1 MRDLKWSPRAFV
13 YYKRKAKYHIDVLLL
28 CYCSGKVQGVQI
40 VRSVSL
46 GAHLFCNLP
55 SCSETMGFH
64 LSLEAEKKRFSWLSR
79 KKSVKMLS
87 LISSRN
93 LAWSNI
99 HCNGDNIAT
108 ADSAHMILTGRL
120 PIGPESCWKARVVQ
134 IEWFWSFLALVGQRA
149 LMLFQCFLKNNNIKR
164 HTLYLQYVKKAQ
176 IVVCVCL

>member
-13 YYKRKAKYHIDVLLL
+13 YYKRNAKYHIDVLLL

-64 LSLEAEKKRFSWLSR
+64 WGCTYLEAEKKRFSWLSR
-79 KKSVKMLS
+79 KKSLKMLL

-93 LAWSNI
+93 LAWSNT
-99 HCNGDNIAT
+99 HCNGDDIAT
-108 ADSAHMILTGRL
+108 ADSAHMILIGRL
-120 PIGPESCWKARVVQ
+120 PIGPESCWKGRVVQ
-134 IEWFWSFLALVGQRA
+134 IEWFGVFLRLWGKELSCSFSAFWR
-149 LMLFQCFLKNNNIKR
+149 
-164 HTLYLQYVKKAQ
+164 TTT
-176 IVVCVCL
+176 